1 MHNLQFVV
9 FLSSIEGFLPR
20 KASCYACGHD
30 VARMTLDNSVDET
43 AQKYVE
49 IHGTQGV
56 RSESANPP
64 VNTVVKTGIAVD
76 GQRN

>member
-1 MHNLQFVV
+1 
-9 FLSSIEGFLPR
+9 
-20 KASCYACGHD
+20 
-30 VARMTLDNSVDET
+30 MTLDNSVDET

-64 VNTVVKTGIAVD
+64 VITVVKTSRD
-76 GQRN
+76 GHANLVAL